1 MAEPGLTSAETDG
14 PTGSSAAGPHPRGDD
29 SHAQSVDD
37 ASRPTDFEGELPTT
51 NELPSPETINKIDDY
66 IVLDA
71 HGRTHTFQSLYGGRN
86 AARRVLFVFV
96 RHFFCGNCQEY
107 LRSLSESVTPEAL
120 LQLPVS
126 TVVVVVGCGN
136 PNLIDMYVK
145 ATKCPFPVYTDPN
158 ASLYSELG
166 MVKTLAMGPKPEY
179 MRRPM
184 IMSVVESIGQGL
196 RSVPSGLALKS
207 GDHRQVGGE
216 FLFEPV
222 DVVTPVVTPLDETP
236 DPMGP
241 RYGGRGDDDS
251 GPIEPKRG
259 TWGLVSPHEVDA
271 RPRRDTRGH
280 GRSGPEEPGPGLV
293 PPRKGQDALG
303 QGGAGAQGLGGQPGL
318 ADERAERGNQPESLL
333 MAGE

>member
-1 MAEPGLTSAETDG
+1 M
-14 PTGSSAAGPHPRGDD
+14 
-29 SHAQSVDD
+29 
-37 ASRPTDFEGELPTT
+37 
-51 NELPSPETINKIDDY
+51 
-66 IVLDA
+66 
-71 HGRTHTFQSLYGGRN
+71 
-86 AARRVLFVFV
+86 AARTRSRASTAAATPPAECSLSLCDTFSAGYESLPCSWKPLAAVLTDDQQ
-96 RHFFCGNCQEY
+96 NCQEY

-251 GPIEPKRG
+251 GPIEPKRV
-259 TWGLVSPHEVDA
+259 TWCHRMKSTRDHAEIPEVMGVLGLKSQAPASSLREKDKMRWAKAEQV
-271 RPRRDTRGH
+271 
-280 GRSGPEEPGPGLV
+280 
-293 PPRKGQDALG
+293 RKGSGGSLAL
-303 QGGAGAQGLGGQPGL
+303 QMNELSEATSR
-318 ADERAERGNQPESLL
+318 RAS
-333 MAGE
+333 